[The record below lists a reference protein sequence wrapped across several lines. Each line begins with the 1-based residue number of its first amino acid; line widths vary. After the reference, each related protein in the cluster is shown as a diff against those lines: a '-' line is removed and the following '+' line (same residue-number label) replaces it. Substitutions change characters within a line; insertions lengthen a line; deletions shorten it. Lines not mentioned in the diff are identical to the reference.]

1 MIYYAVIDT
10 NVLVSALLT
19 GNADAATVQVVDRLF
34 DGDIVPLLSTD
45 ILSEYEEVL
54 KRRKFRFPASMVDVL
69 LESLKRNGKMVE
81 TVDAGYTLPDMK
93 DLPFYLAALDKRSAG
108 AYLVTGNLKH
118 FPKEPFIVTPRGF
131 LDIIGT
137 KR

>member
-1 MIYYAVIDT
+1 MIYYVVIDT
-10 NVLVSALLT
+10 KVLVSALLT
-19 GNADAATVQVVDRLF
+19 GNTEAATVQVVDRLF

-54 KRRKFRFPASMVDVL
+54 KRRKFHFSDSMVDVL
-69 LESLKRNGKMVE
+69 LESLKRNGEMVQ
-81 TVDAGYTLPDMK
+81 TADAGYTLPDMK
-93 DLPFYLAALDKRSAG
+93 DLPFYLAALDKRSDG

-118 FPKEPFIVTPRGF
+118 FPKEPFIVTPREF
-131 LDIIGT
+131 LDIISM

>member
-81 TVDAGYTLPDMK
+81 TVDAGYTLLDMK
-93 DLPFYLAALDKRSAG
+93 DLPFYLAALDERSAG